1 MSKLISR
8 RQEYSIIMGVDM
20 SSTSLA
26 FSVFN
31 NKTLLRW
38 GKVHIDGADN
48 FSKCGD
54 IIKKFQGLCD
64 LVKPDLVVFESSTYV
79 NNNAVMKQLS
89 MVFGAAAGVASI
101 AGADVRDVPPTTWQ
115 SYIGNPANSKKQKQ
129 QFADDNPEMSDSKLK
144 VELRKA
150 RKQRN
155 IDFVKNAYSVIILDD
170 DVADAVCV
178 GHYAVGTFGGAE

>member
-8 RQEYSIIMGVDM
+8 NRGYDVVMGVDM

-26 FSVFN
+26 FSVFSQ
-31 NKTLLRW
+31 KDLQQW
-38 GKVHIDGADN
+38 GKVHIDGDDN

-54 IIKKFQGLCD
+54 IIKKFSGLCG

-89 MVFGAAAGVASI
+89 MVFGAAAGVAVNS
-101 AGADVRDVPPTTWQ
+101 GASVRDVPPTTWQ
-115 SYIGNPANSKKQKQ
+115 SYIGNPANSKKQKEK
-129 QFADDNPEMSDSKLK
+129 FAADNPEMSDSKLK

-155 IDFVKNAYSVIILDD
+155 IDFVKENYSVIIEDD

-178 GHYAVGTFGGAE
+178 GHYGVNRFGGGE